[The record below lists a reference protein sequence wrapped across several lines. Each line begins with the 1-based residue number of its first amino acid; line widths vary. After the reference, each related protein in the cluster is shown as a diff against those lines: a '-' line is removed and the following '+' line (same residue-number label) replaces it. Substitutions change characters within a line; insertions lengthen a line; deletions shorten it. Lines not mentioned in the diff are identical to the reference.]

1 MINQKGYTHGRA
13 FLYNK
18 KVILLSIQGEIN
30 LMCLGI
36 KISGSVDN
44 DK

>member
-1 MINQKGYTHGRA
+1 MIDQKGSTHGRA
-13 FLYNK
+13 FLYTK
-18 KVILLSIQGEIN
+18 KVILVSIQGEIN
-30 LMCLGI
+30 LICLGI